1 MESIETIEQY
11 QSVIERDFVL
21 IYFYSDTCNVCINVK
36 ERLKSFEELLPIYS
50 VNTEKRDIAG
60 QCTVFTV
67 PTVLIYSN
75 GREMLRTSRFIDF
88 DAIERI
94 VSRRG

>member
-1 MESIETIEQY
+1 MESIETVEQF
-11 QSVIERDFVL
+11 QSVIEGDFVL
-21 IYFYSDTCNVCINVK
+21 IYFHSDTCNVCINIQ
-36 ERLKSFEELLPIYS
+36 EQLKPFEELLPIYS

-94 VSRRG
+94 ISLRG